1 MNEVKKKADELDPL
15 KREALGWV
23 QLLTSGE
30 VTVEDGEALAAWR
43 HRSPA
48 HEQAFVEASRMWKAF
63 RPAGKLL
70 RAGGEASAG
79 LVHLHRAQQRPAV
92 SRRLVL
98 GGGGLAAASVAV
110 YTVLRPPFHLW
121 PSLDE
126 LRADYRTGTGEQ
138 RELALTHGLTVRL
151 NTQTSLAVEA
161 IKGPTDQLILI
172 AGEASF
178 TSAPAAGRPL
188 IVTAGEGRIV
198 ARAAQFDIR
207 CLGDSAKQPVR
218 VTCAEGDVQIE
229 HRSQTTSLTAGQQ
242 VQYGIDGMGPVAAAN
257 VEAASAWQRGV
268 LIFRSTPLSTVID
281 EVNRY
286 RPGKV
291 ILLNEALA
299 RTPVSGRF
307 PIDRMDE
314 ILGQIETTFGAR
326 FHSLPGGIV
335 LLT

>member
-1 MNEVKKKADELDPL
+1 MNEVKKKADGLDPL

-43 HRSPA
+43 HRSSA
-48 HEQAFVEASRMWKAF
+48 HEQAFLEASRMWKAF

-70 RAGGEASAG
+70 RTDGQASAG
-79 LVHLHRAQQRPAV
+79 LVHLHRAQRPAV

-110 YTVLRPPFHLW
+110 YAVAWPPFHLW

-161 IKGPTDQLILI
+161 IKGPTDQLTLI

-188 IVTAGEGRIV
+188 IVTAGEGRIL

-218 VTCAEGDVQIE
+218 VMCTEGDVQIK
-229 HRSQTTSLTAGQQ
+229 HQSQTISLTAGQQ
-242 VQYGIDGMGPVAAAN
+242 VQYGIDGIGPVAAAN
-257 VEAASAWQRGV
+257 VEAVSAWQRGV
-268 LIFRSTPLSTVID
+268 LIFRSTPLSAVID

-286 RPGKV
+286 RPGRV